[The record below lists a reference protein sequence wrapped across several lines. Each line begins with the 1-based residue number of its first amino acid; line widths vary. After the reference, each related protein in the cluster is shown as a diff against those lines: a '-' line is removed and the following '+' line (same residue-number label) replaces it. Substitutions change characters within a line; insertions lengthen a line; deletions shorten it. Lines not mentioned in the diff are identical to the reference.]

1 MSSLLINAP
10 PPVYRPSCLCRATL
24 WTIARPTTRQP
35 ASLLV
40 SARTTARVVA
50 LEELVKH
57 VQPCTIG
64 ESRHRR
70 RESASAD
77 DARAREQ
84 AQTTRKHRRRESRWV
99 SLVKSLL
106 DASGDCYNPIMRD
119 PPYTTL
125 CFYRFVEALA
135 SGSNC
140 RMVTANPFMLPSMF
154 FCGYRSA
161 AAIGYSRAEAA
172 RCQW

>member
-77 DARAREQ
+77 DARAR
-84 AQTTRKHRRRESRWV
+84 AQTTRERESRRRRRESID
-99 SLVKSLL
+99 
-106 DASGDCYNPIMRD
+106 DARAGGYHWSSRCWTPVVTA
-119 PPYTTL
+119 TTL
-125 CFYRFVEALA
+125 SCVTPLTPPFVFIGLW
-135 SGSNC
+135 
-140 RMVTANPFMLPSMF
+140 RRWP
-154 FCGYRSA
+154 RA
-161 AAIGYSRAEAA
+161 ATVG
-172 RCQW
+172 W